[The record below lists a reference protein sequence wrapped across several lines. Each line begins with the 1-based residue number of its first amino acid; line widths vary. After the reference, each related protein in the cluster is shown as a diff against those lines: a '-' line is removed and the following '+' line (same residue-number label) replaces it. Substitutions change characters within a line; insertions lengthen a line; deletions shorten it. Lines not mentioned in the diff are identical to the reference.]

1 MMTTAPTTK
10 KSEETS
16 AKMDTT
22 FICKGRSSESDLES
36 RKKVPIQL
44 YLEGKRTLMNM
55 FVKMMTIIAS
65 VAIATMSVLRSLEIF
80 GSMNA

>member
-1 MMTTAPTTK
+1 M
-10 KSEETS
+10 
-16 AKMDTT
+16 
-22 FICKGRSSESDLES
+22 R
-36 RKKVPIQL
+36 L
-44 YLEGKRTLMNM
+44 YLEVKRTLMNM